1 MKKYSNSRIWQFS
14 IAVLPLL
21 ILLVWVKISNH
32 SNSISIE
39 PRKAIITKQTKLQNG
54 DIIFQISKSSQSKAI
69 QMATNSKYSHMGII
83 YEIDGDFY
91 IYEAIQPVQI
101 TPIKDWINRGE
112 NAHFVVKR
120 LRNSEKVLTESAI
133 EKMKKYGEQFLGK
146 PYDIHF
152 EWSDEK
158 LYCSELVWKIY
169 KNAANI
175 EIGQLQ
181 ELAEFDLTDKV
192 VKDKMKERYGNNIPL
207 NEKVIS
213 PAAMFESELLMVV
226 EEKN

>member
-1 MKKYSNSRIWQFS
+1 MNYGRYSFEIPKVESKTLDELS
-14 IAVLPLL
+14 I
-21 ILLVWVKISNH
+21 IST
-32 SNSISIE
+32 E
-39 PRKAIITKQTKLQNG
+39 QTKLQNG

-83 YEIDGDFY
+83 YEINDEFFV
-91 IYEAIQPVQI
+91 YEAIQPVQI
-101 TPIKDWINRGE
+101 THLNDWIERGE
-112 NAHFVVKR
+112 NSHYVVKR
-120 LRNSEKVLTESAI
+120 LINSEEVLTENAI
-133 EKMKKYGEQFLGK
+133 EKMKEYGKQFAGK

-152 EWSDEK
+152 EWSNRK

-169 KNAANI
+169 KNALGI

-181 ELAEFDLTDKV
+181 KLSEFDLSNKV

-213 PAAMFESELLMVV
+213 PAAMFESELLVVV
-226 EEKN
+226 EDNL